1 MIKGKHVNRSHVV
14 LFVEG
19 DTDELMFRA
28 LIEYYKSISKTDLN
42 PCSICNLR
50 GVTRYSSKLL
60 AKLKN
65 DYLPEAKKEGYLI
78 QTVCCSYDTDVFEE
92 RNPLIIS
99 WESLQ
104 KAVKRLGISGFIR
117 IGVCSSIEDWILDD
131 IEGVCRYLKLY
142 THPKSIKGS
151 NGAARLN
158 YLFNQAKR
166 TYQKGYVT
174 RDLVHT
180 LDFATIRMKHEKEL
194 ILLEKALGVNDGH
207 GVKFE

>member
-1 MIKGKHVNRSHVV
+1 
-14 LFVEG
+14 
-19 DTDELMFRA
+19 
-28 LIEYYKSISKTDLN
+28 
-42 PCSICNLR
+42 
-50 GVTRYSSKLL
+50 L

-104 KAVKRLGISGFIR
+104 KAVKRLGISDFIR

-142 THPKSIKGS
+142 TRPKSIKGT

-174 RDLVHT
+174 RDLIHT
-180 LDFATIRMKHEKEL
+180 LDFSTIRMKHEKEL
-194 ILLEKALGVNDGH
+194 ALLEKALEVNDGH